1 MTTKKKH
8 QQQGHRTNQHRKKMP
23 KKKFNPIKTFFRIV
37 ISIVG
42 IFLLLTGGAAFAYYK
57 VTGES
62 PFGHAP
68 DIEVASDI
76 NMVDAILRRNIK
88 MNVAVM
94 GTDKEGKR
102 TDVMFVVHYDSAKES
117 IDLLSVPRDTRVSV
131 CSQVAEN
138 YRKNRRAYN
147 QVTKLN
153 GIHSYSKED
162 EACKNTVLQIED
174 LLGIKID
181 HYVKVNLDAF
191 RKIVDTVGGVEVDV
205 PQNMYYSDPVQ
216 DLYINLKAG
225 VQTLDGDT
233 AEQLVRFRKYPTGDV
248 GRIQVQQLFMKAMA
262 EKVLSSESILKNL
275 PGYIKVLYEDV
286 ETDISLGDAV
296 KYVNYIKKIDKEK
309 ITMQT
314 LPGEGQ
320 TINGVSYFIH
330 DPMATEE
337 MVDGIFYHSNAS
349 EEKFDGSDSK
359 DLMIEVANG
368 GTINGL
374 AGKYTDMLAEEGYQM
389 GTPSTYTG
397 EQISKTRIQVRKKG
411 MGKDLVSYFN
421 DAEVKTAP
429 DLLEEGV
436 DIRIILG
443 TGES

>member
-1 MTTKKKH
+1 MKTKKK
-8 QQQGHRTNQHRKKMP
+8 QQQGHRTKQHRAKPP
-23 KKKFNPIKTFFRIV
+23 KKKFNPVKTFFRIV

-68 DIEVASDI
+68 DIEIASDMNI
-76 NMVDAILRRNIK
+76 VDALLKRNIK

-117 IDLLSVPRDTRVSV
+117 IDLLSVPRDTRVAV
-131 CSQVAEN
+131 CSEVAEN
-138 YRKNRRAYN
+138 YRENRRSYN

-153 GIHSYSKED
+153 GIHSYSKKED
-162 EACKNTVLQIED
+162 ACKNTVLQMED

-181 HYVKVNLDAF
+181 HYVKINLDAF

-205 PQNMYYSDPVQ
+205 PQDMYYSDPVQ
-216 DLYINLKAG
+216 DLYIDLKAG

-262 EKVLSSESILKNL
+262 EKVLSSESVLKNL

-286 ETDISLGDAV
+286 ETDISLGDAM
-296 KYVNYIKKIDKEK
+296 KYVNYIKKVDMNK

-314 LPGEGQ
+314 LPGEGR
-320 TINGVSYFIH
+320 TISGISYFIH
-330 DPMATEE
+330 NPVETEE
-337 MVDGIFYHSNAS
+337 MVDEIFYQSNTA
-349 EEKFDGSDSK
+349 EEKFEGSDSK
-359 DLMIEVANG
+359 GLTIEVANG

-374 AGKYTDMLAEEGYQM
+374 AGKYTDILAEAGYQM
-389 GTPSTYTG
+389 GKPSTYMG
-397 EQISKTRIQVRKKG
+397 EQISQTRIQVRKKG
-411 MGKDLVSYFN
+411 MGEDLAAYFKD
-421 DAEVKTAP
+421 AKVKTAP
-429 DLLEEGV
+429 DLLDEGV